1 MSVELWRQVLSQ
13 ATQDADGFCG
23 NEDVREARRWLELPE
38 HRPHLEMVCSMA
50 GISIERLDA
59 LVKSKPWYGE
69 NHGEP
74 LDNKREC
81 TVCQK
86 SFVPRTN
93 KWQALFDR
101 VPKSSSQTQ
110 GQGPQAREE
119 SRRRRVPGR
128 CGIIL
133 CAVA

>member
-81 TVCQK
+81 AVCSK
-86 SFVPRTN
+86 MFVPRTN
-93 KWQALFDR
+93 NGK
-101 VPKSSSQTQ
+101 
-110 GQGPQAREE
+110 
-119 SRRRRVPGR
+119 
-128 CGIIL
+128 L
-133 CAVA
+133 CS